1 MRRIRKAYVKA
12 AFRGVLFLSAA
23 VVFSLHSYF
32 SQEEI
37 NPSTAL
43 DDETSINMSRRLQE
57 GEETLVLGEPEC
69 EELSKADPEWF
80 AVIIFLGILYTFLAI
95 AIVCDELFVPALE
108 EIASEKHLNL
118 SMDVA
123 GATLM
128 AAGGSAPELFTS
140 IFGTFVQKSE
150 VGIGTVVGSAV
161 FNVLFVIAMCAL
173 LTKEVLALTWWPLF
187 RDSVCYSLGLIM
199 LGLFVGVIS
208 PSEIE
213 MWEAI
218 VLFCMYIGYVIIM
231 YFNRRLYKSITGV
244 VFTMHPPKEE
254 TKDHGDD
261 DHHNDAENGHA
272 PNGDHHAAAEDDDDE
287 DGAVITRADSGG
299 NHNNGASAASVASD
313 TSGSPIIGDSPAMHH
328 SNRSSTS
335 SNGGTPRRSLRRGP
349 SLRSLDDSI
358 DRHSE
363 SFHNNNLNMVSINED
378 EELEAPW
385 PGTFRSGVLKILRN
399 PESWKDDAGVGIV
412 AVMAG
417 DVHHV
422 FRQVDV
428 DDSGDID
435 KEELAHLFAKLE
447 CSVPPEELDQV
458 MAELDENEDG
468 KVTEDD
474 FVKWYVHSEKRITT
488 RTRVVFDYFD
498 TEQDGKIT
506 RPNLLKLLKT
516 VEPSV
521 TDEDVDQAMA
531 AMYQTGSKE
540 EITFEEFSNWYLHS
554 MIYQKRTKKIE
565 EEMETIFDSV
575 YPPNVKGEGCMT
587 CVLAY
592 AKYLLVLPIV
602 LVLAFTVPD
611 VRRPG
616 WSKYC
621 YVSFF
626 LSIIW
631 IGFFSYYMVD
641 WAEII
646 GHTIGIPS
654 VIMGLTLLAAGTSVP
669 DLLTSV
675 IVARMGE
682 GDMALSSSIGSNI
695 FDILVGLPVPWIAY
709 TAWNDE
715 PIEVR
720 PYSLLRP

>member
-1 MRRIRKAYVKA
+1 MASVISRPISAIKRNMRRVRKPYVKA
-12 AFRGVLFLSAA
+12 AFRGVLFLSVA
-23 VVFSLHSYF
+23 VGFSMYSFFF
-32 SQEEI
+32 SEQD
-37 NPSTAL
+37 NFSS
-43 DDETSINMSRRLQE
+43 DHHRRLQE
-57 GEETLVLGEPEC
+57 EELVDPDPEC
-69 EELSKADPEWF
+69 LQLSKADPAWF
-80 AVIIFLGILYTFLAI
+80 AAIYFIGVLYTFLAI

-108 EIASEKHLNL
+108 EIASERHLNL

-140 IFGTFVQKSE
+140 IFGTFIQKSE

-208 PSEIE
+208 PGEIE

-218 VLFCMYIGYVIIM
+218 VLFLMYIGYVTIM
-231 YFNRRLYKSITGV
+231 YFNRRIYKKITG
-244 VFTMHPPKEE
+244 VFTMHPTKED
-254 TKDHGDD
+254 KDEENGVPDHPNGGAAPTAAPGAADAADGDD
-261 DHHNDAENGHA
+261 GFGNGNDNDV
-272 PNGDHHAAAEDDDDE
+272 P
-287 DGAVITRADSGG
+287 
-299 NHNNGASAASVASD
+299 ASNASD
-313 TSGSPIIGDSPAMHH
+313 NSESQIVGDAPIPHH
-328 SNRSSTS
+328 SNRSAS
-335 SNGGTPRRSLRRGP
+335 SRRSLRRGP
-349 SLRSLDDSI
+349 SLRSLD
-358 DRHSE
+358 E
-363 SFHNNNLNMVSINED
+363 SMDFDLRSSVGDPHANMLAINE
-378 EELEAPW
+378 EEALTDLTPW

-399 PESWKDDAGVGIV
+399 PESWKEDAGIGIV

-422 FRQVDV
+422 FRQADV

-435 KEELAHLFAKLE
+435 KEELEHLFAKLE

-458 MAELDENEDG
+458 MEELDENKDG
-468 KVTEDD
+468 KITEED
-474 FVKWYVHSEKRITT
+474 FVKWYVHSEKRITM
-488 RTRVVFDYFD
+488 RTRLVFDVFD
-498 TEQDGKIT
+498 TEKRGKIT
-506 RPNLLKLLKT
+506 RESLKKLLKT
-516 VEPSV
+516 VESAV
-521 TDEDVDQAMA
+521 TDEDVDQAML
-531 AMYQTGSKE
+531 AMYQTGSKD

-565 EEMETIFDSV
+565 EDIETIFESV
-575 YPPNVKGEGCMT
+575 HPPEVEGGGCLAY
-587 CVLAY
+587 VLAY
-592 AKYLLVLPIV
+592 TKYLLVLPIA

-616 WSKYC
+616 WAKYC
-621 YVSFF
+621 YASFS

-631 IGFFSYYMVD
+631 IGFFSYFMVD
-641 WAEII
+641 WAEVI

-715 PIEVR
+715 PITVR
-720 PYSLLRP
+720 FPCR

>member
-1 MRRIRKAYVKA
+1 MSLREKSGSLLLERTMASVISRPISAIKRDMRRVRKPYVKA
-12 AFRGVLFLSAA
+12 AFRGVLFLSVA
-23 VVFSLHSYF
+23 VGFSMYSFFFLEQDNF
-32 SQEEI
+32 S
-37 NPSTAL
+37 S
-43 DDETSINMSRRLQE
+43 DHHRRLQE
-57 GEETLVLGEPEC
+57 EELVDAHPEC
-69 EELSKADPEWF
+69 LQSSKADPEWF
-80 AVIIFLGILYTFLAI
+80 AAIYFLGVLYTFLAI

-108 EIASEKHLNL
+108 EIASERHLNL

-140 IFGTFVQKSE
+140 IFGTFIQKSE

-173 LTKEVLALTWWPLF
+173 LTKEVLALTWWPLI
-187 RDSVCYSLGLIM
+187 RDSFCYSLGLIM

-208 PSEIE
+208 PNEIE

-218 VLFCMYIGYVIIM
+218 VLFLMYIGYVIIM
-231 YFNRRLYKSITGV
+231 YFNRRIYKKITGV
-244 VFTMHPPKEE
+244 VSTMHTAKED
-254 TKDHGDD
+254 KDEENDVT
-261 DHHNDAENGHA
+261 DH
-272 PNGDHHAAAEDDDDE
+272 PNGAA
-287 DGAVITRADSGG
+287 DGVG
-299 NHNNGASAASVASD
+299 NGYGNDVPASNASENSEPQIVGDA
-313 TSGSPIIGDSPAMHH
+313 PIPHH
-328 SNRSSTS
+328 SNRSASSTS
-335 SNGGTPRRSLRRGP
+335 TPRRSLRRGP
-349 SLRSLDDSI
+349 SLRSLDESMDL
-358 DRHSE
+358 HS
-363 SFHNNNLNMVSINED
+363 SVGDPHANMIAINED
-378 EELEAPW
+378 ESFPDLTPW

-399 PESWKDDAGVGIV
+399 PESWKEDAGIGIV

-435 KEELAHLFAKLE
+435 KEELEHLFAKLE

-458 MAELDENEDG
+458 MEELDENKDG
-468 KVTEDD
+468 KITEED
-474 FVKWYVHSEKRITT
+474 FVKWYVHSEKRITM
-488 RTRVVFDYFD
+488 RTRLVFDFFD
-498 TEQDGKIT
+498 TEKDGKIT
-506 RPNLLKLLKT
+506 KESLKKLLKT
-516 VEPSV
+516 VEPAV
-521 TDEDVDQAMA
+521 TDEDVDQAML
-531 AMYQTGSKE
+531 AMYQTGSKD

-554 MIYQKRTKKIE
+554 LIYQKRTKKIE
-565 EEMETIFDSV
+565 EDIETIFESV
-575 YPPNVKGEGCMT
+575 YPPEVEGGGCLAY
-587 CVLAY
+587 VLAY
-592 AKYLLVLPIV
+592 TKYLLVLPIV
-602 LVLAFTVPD
+602 IVLAFTVPD

-621 YVSFF
+621 YVSFS

-631 IGFFSYYMVD
+631 IGFFSFYMVD
-641 WAEII
+641 WAEVI

-709 TAWNDE
+709 TAWKDE
-715 PIEVR
+715 PITVR
-720 PYSLLRP
+720 FALQMRICVLESD